1 MIPKLPSFEMLK
13 WSELLTLVF
22 AIAIMVTSVYIKDL
36 MDQIILLEKSLH
48 LVQLDIKSTQRKQE
62 TNNNI
67 IFVIIVLYL
76 YEGGDGLLKCFH
88 ASVPVLNNF
97 LNTLETMF
105 YKIRSVLEKES
116 KRRKFYEMSK

>member
-13 WSELLTLVF
+13 WSKLLTLVF

-116 KRRKFYEMSK
+116 KRRKFYEMSN

>member
-13 WSELLTLVF
+13 WSKLLTLVF

-48 LVQLDIKSTQRKQE
+48 LVQLDIKSIQRRQE
-62 TNNNI
+62 TKNNI
-67 IFVIIVLYL
+67 ILVIIVLYL
-76 YEGGDGLLKCFH
+76 YGRGGDAPAPATGLK
-88 ASVPVLNNF
+88 SF

-116 KRRKFYEMSK
+116 KRRKFYEMPN

>member
-13 WSELLTLVF
+13 WSELLTLFF

>member
-13 WSELLTLVF
+13 WSKLLTLVF

-62 TNNNI
+62 TKNNI
-67 IFVIIVLYL
+67 IFAIIVLYADMISYL
-76 YEGGDGLLKCFH
+76 YGRGD
-88 ASVPVLNNF
+88 ASVPALNNF
-97 LNTLETMF
+97 FEYIKNN
-105 YKIRSVLEKES
+105 VL
-116 KRRKFYEMSK
+116 